1 MLIILMM
8 VVGEGDLHHLDSDDQ
23 EDVDHLD
30 DGHQSLDLHKGK
42 LNPFQVLLAANN
54 HLLWCFH
61 L

>member
-1 MLIILMM
+1 MM
-8 VVGEGDLHHLDSDDQ
+8 VVGEGDLHHLDGDDQ